1 MPTEIRTRLPFR
13 LPALLLSAALLG
25 ACATTPPDP
34 ALLVPAEEALSL
46 AEDAGART
54 HAPLELAD
62 ARELYAGARAA
73 LEAGDTELAARRVEL
88 AELQARLAIV
98 RTRGERDRAELA
110 RKRIELNALR
120 SELREIYG
128 DELELNP

>member
-1 MPTEIRTRLPFR
+1 MPNDTRTLP
-13 LPALLLSAALLG
+13 LLAAPGMLLCAALLG

-34 ALLVPAEEALSL
+34 ALLVPAEEAVQL
-46 AEDAGART
+46 AEEAGART

-62 ARELYAGARAA
+62 ARELLADARLA
-73 LEAGDTELAARRVEL
+73 LDADEPEQAARLVEL

-110 RKRIELNALR
+110 RKREALDTLK
-120 SELREIYG
+120 SELREVYG